1 MDIISTI
8 ARREYV
14 RVFLIGNTISRL
26 CPYFEEWQLTH
37 IKTQKQGTIEIYRQ
51 FTNQYDEKTGE
62 PIVVTIA
69 VEYCENTGSNSKMFF
84 GKKSEMIT
92 TGVWETDTYP
102 HLPEKFE
109 HYDVIYQIYYKYTSF
124 KFMINLIRHKE
135 TKETLLYVYPA
146 TKNIPKNCKRIVTDD
161 FTSNPL
167 ATYNLTDLLKY
178 DSMIMDMIKN
188 KKITFSDNL
197 CGTEFTQI
205 KKEKGVY

>member
-1 MDIISTI
+1 
-8 ARREYV
+8 
-14 RVFLIGNTISRL
+14 
-26 CPYFEEWQLTH
+26 
-37 IKTQKQGTIEIYRQ
+37 
-51 FTNQYDEKTGE
+51 
-62 PIVVTIA
+62 
-69 VEYCENTGSNSKMFF
+69 
-84 GKKSEMIT
+84 
-92 TGVWETDTYP
+92 
-102 HLPEKFE
+102 
-109 HYDVIYQIYYKYTSF
+109 
-124 KFMINLIRHKE
+124 MINLIRHKE

-178 DSMIMDMIKN
+178 DSIIMDMIKN